1 MPSRPAAV
9 PSRPTAVPSRP
20 TAVPGAAAARV
31 RRFNRFYTR
40 RLGLLDEGHLHSP
53 FSLPEIR
60 VMYEVVHRQRPTA
73 AAIAA
78 ALDVDAGYLSRLLR
92 GLRQRGLLA
101 ARVEPHDRRQRILAL
116 TARGRRTF
124 AGLDARATAEVSAM
138 LEALSPADRER
149 LVTSLETVQ
158 SLLQVDERGSPD
170 QPSTE
175 PAPKVAL
182 RAPAPG
188 DLGWVVQRHGELY
201 AEEYGWNEDFE
212 RLVARIVGDFAA
224 AEAGPRQRGWIA
236 TVDGRRAGCVFLMPG
251 DERVARLRLL
261 LVEPWARGHGLG
273 GLLVGTCIEAARG
286 AGCHTLTLW
295 TNDVLTAARR
305 LYERAGFRLVKTE
318 RHRSFGKALTSQTW
332 DLDLART
339 GSAPAT
345 PRGSSTP
352 A

>member
-1 MPSRPAAV
+1 MPARHPAV
-9 PSRPTAVPSRP
+9 PR
-20 TAVPGAAAARV
+20 AAAARV

-53 FSLPEIR
+53 FALPEVR
-60 VMYEVVHRQRPTA
+60 VLYEVANRERPTA
-73 AAIAA
+73 AAVAG
-78 ALDVDAGYLSRLLR
+78 ALGMDAGYLSRLLR
-92 GLRQRGLLA
+92 GLRHRGLLE
-101 ARVEPHDRRQRILAL
+101 ARVVPHDRRQRVLAL

-124 AGLDARATAEVSAM
+124 AGLDARATAEVAAM
-138 LEALSPADRER
+138 LEDLSPAERDR
-149 LVTSLETVQ
+149 LIASLETVQ
-158 SLLQVDERGSPD
+158 ALLEGGEPGPSGDGSNAA
-170 QPSTE
+170 
-175 PAPKVAL
+175 APEVAL

-212 RLVARIVGDFAA
+212 RLVARIVGEFAA
-224 AEAGPRQRGWIA
+224 AERGPRQRGWIA

-251 DERVARLRLL
+251 GEGVARLRLL

-273 GLLVGTCIEAARG
+273 GLLVDTCVHAARR

-305 LYERAGFRLVKTE
+305 LYERAGFRLVKTD
-318 RHRSFGKALTSQTW
+318 RHRSFGKTLTGQTW
-332 DLDLART
+332 ELDLART
-339 GSAPAT
+339 GSAPAAR
-345 PRGSSTP
+345 RGSSIR

>member
-1 MPSRPAAV
+1 VAPRRAAV
-9 PSRPTAVPSRP
+9 PR
-20 TAVPGAAAARV
+20 AAAARV

-53 FSLPEIR
+53 FSLPEVR
-60 VMYEVVHRQRPTA
+60 VMYEVAHRERPTA

-92 GLRQRGLLA
+92 GLRHRGLLA
-101 ARVEPHDRRQRILAL
+101 ARVVPHDRRERILGL

-124 AGLDARATAEVSAM
+124 AGLDARATAEVGAM
-138 LEALSPADRER
+138 LEDLSPAER
-149 LVTSLETVQ
+149 NRLLASLETVQ
-158 SLLQVDERGSPD
+158 TLLEADEPVPRGGRP
-170 QPSTE
+170 
-175 PAPKVAL
+175 PAATPRVAL

-201 AEEYGWNEDFE
+201 AEEYGWDEDFE
-212 RLVARIVGDFAA
+212 RLVARIVGDFAS
-224 AEAGPRQRGWIA
+224 AEPGPRQRAWIA

-251 DERVARLRLL
+251 DDGVARLRLL

-273 GLLVGTCIEAARG
+273 GLLVGTCIQAARR

-339 GSAPAT
+339 GSAPAAR
-345 PRGSSTP
+345 RGSSSRG
-352 A
+352 

>member
-1 MPSRPAAV
+1 MLKGRFLEAAV
-9 PSRPTAVPSRP
+9 PARHPVVPR
-20 TAVPGAAAARV
+20 AAAARV

-40 RLGLLDEGHLHSP
+40 RLGLLDQGHLHSP
-53 FSLPEIR
+53 FSLPEVR
-60 VMYEVVHRQRPTA
+60 VMYEVAHRERPTA

-78 ALDVDAGYLSRLLR
+78 ALGVDAGYLSRLLR
-92 GLRQRGLLA
+92 GLQRRGLLA
-101 ARVEPHDRRQRILAL
+101 ARVMPHDRRQRLLTL

-124 AGLDARATAEVSAM
+124 AGLDARATAEVAAM
-138 LEALSPADRER
+138 LEGLSPVERDR
-149 LVTSLETVQ
+149 LVGSLATVQ
-158 SLLQVDERGSPD
+158 ALLERDQSGSAG
-170 QPSTE
+170 E
-175 PAPKVAL
+175 VGGPAPAIAL

-224 AEAGPRQRGWIA
+224 AEPGPRQGGWIA
-236 TVDGRRAGCVFLMPG
+236 TVDSRRAGCVFLMPG
-251 DERVARLRLL
+251 QEGVARLRLL

-273 GLLVGTCIEAARG
+273 GLLVNTCIQAARR

-295 TNDVLTAARR
+295 TNDVLSAARR
-305 LYERAGFRLVKTE
+305 LYERAGFRLVETE

-332 DLDLART
+332 DLDLTRT
-339 GSAPAT
+339 GSAPAA

>member
-1 MPSRPAAV
+1 VSPRPATAPRPAAV
-9 PSRPTAVPSRP
+9 PRT
-20 TAVPGAAAARV
+20 AAARV

-40 RLGLLDEGHLHSP
+40 RLGLLDQGHLHSP
-53 FSLPEIR
+53 FTLPEIR
-60 VMYEVVHRQRPTA
+60 VMYEVAHRERPTA

-92 GLRQRGLLA
+92 GLRHRGLLEA
-101 ARVEPHDRRQRILAL
+101 SVVPDDRRRRVLAL
-116 TARGRRTF
+116 SARGRRTF
-124 AGLDARATAEVSAM
+124 AGLDARATAEVAAL
-138 LEALSPADRER
+138 LEGLSPAERER
-149 LVTSLETVQ
+149 LLASLETVQ
-158 SLLQVDERGSPD
+158 TLLEAGESESPEEASAATA
-170 QPSTE
+170 Q
-175 PAPKVAL
+175 VAL

-224 AEAGPRQRGWIA
+224 TEPGPRQRAWIA

-251 DERVARLRLL
+251 DEGTARLRLL

-273 GLLVGTCIEAARG
+273 GLLVDTCIQAARR
-286 AGCHTLTLW
+286 AGCRTLTLW

-305 LYERAGFRLVKTE
+305 LYQRTGFRLVKSE
-318 RHRSFGKALTSQTW
+318 RYRNFGKVLTSQTW

-339 GSAPAT
+339 GSAPAAR
-345 PRGSSTP
+345 RGSSSP

>member
-1 MPSRPAAV
+1 MPARHAEIP
-9 PSRPTAVPSRP
+9 R
-20 TAVPGAAAARV
+20 AAAARV

-53 FSLPEIR
+53 FSLPEVR
-60 VMYEVVHRQRPTA
+60 VLYEVAHRERPTA
-73 AAIAA
+73 AAIAG
-78 ALDVDAGYLSRLLR
+78 ALGVDAGYLSRLLR
-92 GLRQRGLLA
+92 GLRHRGLLA
-101 ARVEPHDRRQRILAL
+101 ARVVPHDRRQRVLTL

-124 AGLDARATAEVSAM
+124 AGLNARATAEVAGM
-138 LEALSPADRER
+138 LEGLSPAERDRV
-149 LVTSLETVQ
+149 VTSLETVQ
-158 SLLQVDERGSPD
+158 ALLEAGEPRQPGDE
-170 QPSTE
+170 STAS
-175 PAPKVAL
+175 APEVAL

-224 AEAGPRQRGWIA
+224 GEPAPRQRGWIA

-251 DERVARLRLL
+251 GEGVARLRLL

-273 GLLVGTCIEAARG
+273 GLLVDTCIQAARR
-286 AGCHTLTLW
+286 AGCRTLTLW
-295 TNDVLTAARR
+295 TNDILTAARR
-305 LYERAGFRLVKTE
+305 LYERASFRLVKTE

-339 GSAPAT
+339 GSAPAGR
-345 PRGSSTP
+345 RGSSTR